1 MNIFQKAEA
10 TKRVTFISDQSLFAL
25 LGLGRR
31 RQSKTFQM
39 VWETEFG
46 LNTCKNTKFDI
57 ENSTISITV
66 NSQKKDSFFDGLS
79 KIEIHMDDEMKTIYL
94 AEDTN
99 FQNSNTIITALTS
112 KQWKELISTKKEC
125 SKDVYNTLD
134 NQDRKSNVDIDTTY
148 DCFIWKY
155 TPDISNEE
163 VGDLTNNCGLDTFFQ
178 NDSTSVKLHKTIRES
193 LHSI

>member
-46 LNTCKNTKFDI
+46 LNTCKNNKFDI
-57 ENSTISITV
+57 ENSTISIRV
-66 NSQKKDSFFDGLS
+66 DSLKKDSFFYGLS
-79 KIEIHMDDEMKTIYL
+79 KIEIHLNDEMKTIYL
-94 AEDTN
+94 ADDTD
-99 FQNSNTIITALTS
+99 FQNSNPIIALTS
-112 KQWKELISTKKEC
+112 KQWKELISTNKEC

-134 NQDRKSNVDIDTTY
+134 NQDRKSDVDIDTTY
-148 DCFIWKY
+148 NCFIWKY
-155 TPDISNEE
+155 TPDIFNEE
-163 VGDLTNNCGLDTFFQ
+163 VGDLTNNCRLDTFFQ
-178 NDSTSVKLHKTIRES
+178 NASTSVKLHKTIRES